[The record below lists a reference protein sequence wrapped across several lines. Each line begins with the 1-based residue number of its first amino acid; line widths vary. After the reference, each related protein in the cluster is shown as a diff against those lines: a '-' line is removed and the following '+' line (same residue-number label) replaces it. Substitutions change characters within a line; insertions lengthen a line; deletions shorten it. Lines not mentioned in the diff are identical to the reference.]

1 MELLIAFIIGQL
13 WMLYISELNRRFAVI
28 DHIRASLPDKQS
40 ALADV
45 QNRAAVLSES
55 IHALTKPQPKPRTTR
70 ARQGNSSLR
79 LQFAY

>member
-1 MELLIAFIIGQL
+1 MDLLIAFIIGQL

-28 DHIRASLPDKQS
+28 DHIRASLPHKE
-40 ALADV
+40 ATLADV

-55 IHALTKPQPKPRTTR
+55 IHKLTKPQPRPRMPR
-70 ARQGNSSLR
+70 ARQGSSNLR

>member
-28 DHIRASLPDKQS
+28 DHIRATLPEKES
-40 ALADV
+40 KLADV

-55 IHALTKPQPKPRTTR
+55 IHALTKPQLKPRTTR
-70 ARQGNSSLR
+70 ARQGSSSLR
-79 LQFAY
+79 LQFA